1 MRRMVAA
8 AAFALFGWHAA
19 LAGDL
24 PPPVCARPAVLERVG
39 ELLRQAGRPMA
50 LEPVP
55 IGEVST
61 GPGRLV
67 SCAVRGHVLAYDTNR
82 YAMLPVEQRRVIRYT
97 LELRRNGIFVRVQ

>member
-1 MRRMVAA
+1 MRCLALA
-8 AAFALFGWHAA
+8 AAFALLGSQAA
-19 LAGDL
+19 VAGRL

-39 ELLRQAGRPMA
+39 EILRQAGRPM
-50 LEPVP
+50 LLDPSP

-67 SCAVRGHVLAYDTNR
+67 YCSVRGQAVAYDTNR
-82 YAMLPVEQRRVIRYT
+82 YATGWVEERLVIRYT